1 MKTVKKKR
9 LKYFK
14 ILIHILGR
22 DLMGYN
28 EENSIFT
35 QPEKINISTKTEK
48 KFFKTYFFK
57 KLKFFF

>member
-22 DLMGYN
+22 DLKGDN
-28 EENSIFT
+28 KENSIFT
-35 QPEKINISTKTEK
+35 QPEKIEMLLPKQK
-48 KFFKTYFFK
+48 KNF
-57 KLKFFF
+57 

>member
-22 DLMGYN
+22 DLKGYN

-48 KFFKTYFFK
+48 KFLRHTF
-57 KLKFFF
+57 LKN